1 MPAAQRIGIVGTGMG
16 GLTLATMLA
25 RAGIAVDILEQA
37 TGPSALGSGLTLRGN
52 AVRVLREL
60 DVLDELLAHGYAF
73 NEIGLRAPGPEAKVL
88 AVLDDMRVGG
98 DDLPATIGIY
108 RPELNAIVRRK
119 AEEAG
124 VRFRYGTK
132 IIAVDQGPESVQV
145 TAEDGATYRYE
156 LVVGA
161 DGLNSTVRKAIGI
174 TEGPQPTGMGIW
186 RTFVPRPTD
195 VLRTDLYYGGP
206 AFIAGYCPTSE
217 SMMYAYLVEAAQE
230 RDLAEGPAIMA
241 ELASGYGGPW
251 EEIRK
256 HIKNDARVN
265 YTHFTQHLIESDW
278 HRGRVVLI
286 GDAAHSCPPTIAQG
300 AAMAIEDAAVL
311 AREITEAEAFD
322 EQIFRSFRDQRVPR
336 ARVVVENSVQ
346 LGQWMLD
353 GKRDGDVPG
362 LMHQVDSTVR
372 VPV

>member
-25 RAGIAVDILEQA
+25 GAGIAVDILEQA
-37 TGPSALGSGLTLRGN
+37 IGPSALGSGLTLRGN

-60 DVLDELLAHGYAF
+60 EVLEELLEHGYAF
-73 NEIGLRAPGPEAKVL
+73 NDLALRAPGPEAKVL

-108 RPELNAIVRRK
+108 RPELNEIVRRK

-124 VRFRYGTK
+124 VELRYGAKVTGLTQTED
-132 IIAVDQGPESVQV
+132 AVEVTTES
-145 TAEDGATYRYE
+145 GKTYGYDV
-156 LVVGA
+156 VVGA
-161 DGLNSTVRKAIGI
+161 DGLNSTVREAIGI
-174 TEGPQPTGMGIW
+174 TEKPQPTGMGIW
-186 RTFVPRPTD
+186 RTFVPRPEK
-195 VLRTDLYYGGP
+195 VVRTDLYYGGP
-206 AFIAGYCPTSE
+206 AFIAGYCPTGE
-217 SMMYAYLVEAAQE
+217 SMMYAYLVEAAQD
-230 RDLAEGPAIMA
+230 RDVADGPAIMA

-251 EEIRK
+251 VEIREC
-256 HIKNDARVN
+256 IKKDARVN
-265 YTHFTQHLIESDW
+265 YTHFTQHLVDGDW

-311 AREITEAEAFD
+311 AREIIAAAQFD
-322 EQIFRSFRDQRVPR
+322 EAIFRSFRDQRVPR

-346 LGQWMLD
+346 LGQWMLE